1 MDPKV
6 LWATLAANFTLANL
20 ILKGTYVLCIAIVFE
35 FIAWW
40 AGRRIEKMT
49 TPLIT
54 TDAEREHNWRIR
66 RRTTLRQSPKIIS
79 RTLCYTIA
87 IILVFD
93 VFGVPVL
100 PLSLAIGAVI
110 ALFGA
115 ALLPL
120 LRDIMQGY
128 ALLADDVLA
137 VGDVVEIGNHQGTV
151 EKFTL
156 RGVWLRDSAGR
167 AHLLSNR
174 HVSNV
179 IVHQRRVDNS
189 RNKVPM
195 EFDGSPAVTA
205 PKAPPP
211 KPPAPNRPPARPG
224 Q

>member
-20 ILKGTYVLCIAIVFE
+20 ILKGAYVLCIALVFE

-49 TPLIT
+49 APLIT
-54 TDAEREHNWRIR
+54 ADAEREHNWRIR
-66 RRTTLRQSPKIIS
+66 RRTILRQSPKIIS

-87 IILVFD
+87 AILIFD

-115 ALLPL
+115 ALLPI

-128 ALLADDVLA
+128 ALLADDALA
-137 VGDVVEIGNHQGTV
+137 VGDVVEIDNHQGTV

-174 HVSNV
+174 HVSNLV
-179 IVHQRRVDNS
+179 VHQRRVDTS
-189 RNKVPM
+189 RNKPAA
-195 EFDGSPAVTA
+195 EFDAPAPA
-205 PKAPPP
+205 APPR
-211 KPPAPNRPPARPG
+211 PPAPNRPPARPAK
-224 Q
+224 